1 MFRDKARCPF
11 PRASGGALSPKRQGS
26 PPAVTFSRLVLEV
39 AAVRALTSPFL
50 FTACAPDCQDL
61 LKHELTVG
69 SSFRLAFS
77 RPGLVTFKSD
87 HPLSLSDP
95 RRSRLATLEGLSLG
109 GAKTLPELIVR
120 IERTLGGARS
130 EGDAEPPPA
139 HDALE
144 TAQTETW
151 TLAVHPWPVAEDE
164 EPTSEDRL
172 AEARRAIESAWPPE
186 RRRGAF
192 EVGIL
197 VPPVDRAHFGYFA
210 FLRPLGASAPAAKVI
225 PPPEAPSRAYSKLVE
240 ALEHFR
246 LSLPA
251 GASALE
257 LGAAPGG
264 ATFALLER
272 GLSVIAVDPA
282 EMDPTLASHAQDR
295 GLALHHI
302 KKPAQALDA
311 KDLPKLSSAP
321 RYLISDMNVAPPVS
335 AQYVLRARS
344 LIKSSLDVAI
354 LTLKLNDTAA
364 LDALPRVLAEL
375 ERAFGQPP
383 QTAHLPSHRREIVA
397 VLQRRP
403 WRCLRSS
410 RST

>member
-11 PRASGGALSPKRQGS
+11 PRASGGALSPKRREN
-26 PPAVTFSRLVLEV
+26 PPAVTFPRLVLEV
-39 AAVRALTSPFL
+39 ATVRALTSPFL
-50 FTACAPDCQDL
+50 FTASAPDCQDL

-87 HPLSLSDP
+87 HPLSLSEP

-109 GAKTLPELIVR
+109 GAKTLPELIALL
-120 IERTLGGARS
+120 ERALGDARCP

-139 HDALE
+139 HAALAA
-144 TAQTETW
+144 AQTETW

-164 EPTSEDRL
+164 EPTSEERVT
-172 AEARRAIESAWPPE
+172 EARRAIESAWPLE

-197 VPPVDRAHFGYFA
+197 VPPAHLAHFGYFA

-225 PPPEAPSRAYSKLVE
+225 PPSEAPSRAYSKLVE
-240 ALEHFR
+240 ALEHFQ
-246 LSLPA
+246 LSLTP
-251 GASALE
+251 GSSALE

-272 GLSVIAVDPA
+272 GISVIAVDPA
-282 EMDPTLASHAQDR
+282 EMGPTLASYARSR
-295 GLALHHI
+295 GLLLQHI
-302 KKPAQALDA
+302 KKPAQAIDG
-311 KDLPKLSSAP
+311 KDLPRLSSAP

-364 LDALPRVLAEL
+364 LDALPRGLAAL
-375 ERAFGQPP
+375 ESAFGQPP

-403 WRCLRSS
+403 
-410 RST
+410 